1 MARAPKSPIVR
12 NLPPAPG
19 LEPGLSGTLLM
30 RVIPVPPDTLPRDA
44 EPARMS
50 VLSGVS
56 FSPPAAA
63 PGAAPFGAG
72 ALAVAR
78 ALTDLRAGR
87 AVEIDADGE
96 RRRVRAPEAM
106 TAEALATVLAGPAV
120 CAALSGPRLEAI
132 GAGCDQD
139 RVLALG
145 PGLDAGALLAL
156 AAAPDAAPPE
166 GARPADSVD
175 SAALALVKLAGFLPL
190 ALLVPAGADPVPVV
204 PVGAIAGFRAE
215 VARTLRPVSAGRVPM
230 DAGPDT
236 RLQVFRDA
244 LGGTAVAVLVGRP
257 DPARPLPIRIHSSCL
272 TGDVFGSRRCDCG
285 AQLALGL
292 QRVRDLG
299 GGAVLYLD
307 QEGRG
312 IGLAAK
318 MRAYDLQDAGLD
330 TVDANRMLGF
340 HEDERDYTAAGVMLS
355 ALGWRRVTLLTNNPL
370 KIAALEAE
378 GIEVAGRLPV
388 ITRPTPEN
396 RSYLATK
403 AARSGHWLEQ
413 PGRDVTRPGDR
424 FTLAK

>member
-1 MARAPKSPIVR
+1 
-12 NLPPAPG
+12 
-19 LEPGLSGTLLM
+19 M
-30 RVIPVPPDTLPRDA
+30 RVMPLPSDTLPRDA
-44 EPARMS
+44 EPARVS
-50 VLSGVS
+50 VLSGVT
-56 FSPPAAA
+56 FSAPAPP
-63 PGAAPFGAG
+63 PGAAPFASDH
-72 ALAVAR
+72 LAVAR

-87 AVEIDADGE
+87 PVEIAADGV
-96 RRRVRAPEAM
+96 RRRLVAPEALPGDQL
-106 TAEALATVLAGPAV
+106 AALLSAGG
-120 CAALSGPRLEAI
+120 CEGALSGPRLEAI
-132 GAGCDQD
+132 GAANGDA
-139 RVLALG
+139 VFPLA
-145 PGLDAGALLAL
+145 PGLDAGDLIAL
-156 AAAPDAAPPE
+156 AAAPDAAPPA
-166 GARPADSVD
+166 GCQPADALAV
-175 SAALALVKLAGFLPL
+175 AAVALVKLAGFLPL
-190 ALLVPAGADPVPVV
+190 ALLLPAGRADPVPVV
-204 PVGAIAGFRAE
+204 LPAAVASFRAA
-215 VARTLRPVSAGRVPM
+215 VARTLRPVSSGRVPM

-244 LGGTAVAVLVGRP
+244 LGGTAVAILVGRP

-292 QRVRDLG
+292 ERVRDLG

-340 HEDERDYTAAGVMLS
+340 HEDERDYTAAGVMLA

-378 GIEVAGRLPV
+378 GIEVTGRLPV

-396 RSYLATK
+396 RTYLATK
-403 AARSGHWLEQ
+403 AARSGHWLDQ
-413 PGRDVTRPGDR
+413 PARDVTRPGDR
-424 FTLAK
+424 FTRAK

>member
-1 MARAPKSPIVR
+1 
-12 NLPPAPG
+12 
-19 LEPGLSGTLLM
+19 M
-30 RVIPVPPDTLPRDA
+30 RVTPVSSDTLSRDA

-56 FSPPAAA
+56 FSPPAPA
-63 PGAAPFGAG
+63 PGAASFSEP
-72 ALAVAR
+72 ALAIAR

-87 AVEIDADGE
+87 PVEISDGTT
-96 RRRVRAPEAM
+96 RLRLHA
-106 TAEALATVLAGPAV
+106 AEALPSESLAALLAGAHV
-120 CAALSGPRLEAI
+120 RAALSGPRLEAI
-132 GAGCDQD
+132 GATEADD
-139 RVLALG
+139 RSFPLAPDLT
-145 PGLDAGALLAL
+145 AGALLAL
-156 AAAPDAAPPE
+156 AAAPDAALPVDS
-166 GARPADSVD
+166 RPADALESG
-175 SAALALVKLAGFLPL
+175 ALALVKLAGFLPL
-190 ALLVPAGADPVPVV
+190 VLLSPAGDDSVPQV
-204 PVGAIAGFRAE
+204 ALAALAGFRAE

-257 DPARPLPIRIHSSCL
+257 DPSRPLPIRIHSSCL

-340 HEDERDYTAAGVMLS
+340 HEDERDYTAAGVMLM

-378 GIEVAGRLPV
+378 GIEVTGRLPV
-388 ITRPTPEN
+388 ITRPTAEN
-396 RSYLATK
+396 RTYLATK
-403 AARSGHWLEQ
+403 ASRSGHWLDQ
-413 PGRDVTRPGDR
+413 PGRDVTRPGDHL
-424 FTLAK
+424 TLAK